1 MRCLTFRICL
11 RRRGEKREGEGRGG
25 EKMEGEKM
33 EGKKRGGKRR
43 GREEEGKEEERK
55 AAVSSEVT
63 TCSHVSMSMVL
74 IPSSRALCTS
84 WRWP

>member
-1 MRCLTFRICL
+1 MVKEKIEREKIGGE
-11 RRRGEKREGEGRGG
+11 RRGEEGRGG
-25 EKMEGEKM
+25 ER
-33 EGKKRGGKRR
+33 RGG
-43 GREEEGKEEERK
+43 EK